1 MKQTFIDKKFRQKA
15 LDTIDTANQIIEE
28 YQAQGFVLT
37 LRQLYYQFVAR
48 GLVVNTERSYKNL
61 GQTINNGRLAGMI
74 DWSAIED
81 RTRNLQSNLHLTS
94 PAHAIELIRDQYN
107 IDMWDNQEIRCEV
120 WIEKDALLG
129 VIDTVCEELD
139 VAYFSCRG
147 YVSQS
152 ETYDAGRRMR
162 RYGQKVIM
170 IHLGDHDPSGMDMTR
185 DNSKRLQMFS
195 GYNGTV
201 EVRRIALN
209 MDQVQEH
216 NPPPNPTKYTDSRAQ
231 DYIAEYGDE
240 SWELDAMQPA
250 MLQQLIRDT
259 IDEYRDMELWDEK
272 EDQRNEE
279 IQTLDNIIERLQ
291 EDGDI

>member
-61 GQTINNGRLAGMI
+61 GQTINNGRLAGLI

-81 RTRNLQSNLHLTS
+81 RTRNLQYNLHLAS
-94 PAHAIELIRDQYN
+94 PADAIELIRNQYN
-107 IDMWDNQEIRCEV
+107 IDMWENQEIRCEV

-152 ETYDAGRRMR
+152 ETYNAGRRMR
-162 RYGQKVIM
+162 GYGQKVIM

-185 DNSKRLQMFS
+185 DNSDRLRMFS

-231 DYIAEYGDE
+231 EYIAEYGEE

-259 IDEYRDMELWDEK
+259 IDEYRDMDLWNEK
-272 EDQRNEE
+272 EDQRSEE